1 VQVGPALLTAVVGEL
16 ARGVQTT
23 GLSLTHLGVLC
34 SEDGQL

>member
-1 VQVGPALLTAVVGEL
+1 VQVGPALLLAVVGEL

-34 SEDGQL
+34 SKDG